1 MVCPELITS
10 MLFME
15 TMEDNEAIVI
25 KGYEQFSLTS
35 GYASG
40 LQFAGDCR
48 EQLHV
53 SQAPR

>member
-25 KGYEQFSLTS
+25 KGYEQFSLTT

-48 EQLHV
+48 EELHV
-53 SQAPR
+53 SQVSR